1 MPGKLD
7 FMTPTL
13 FTVFELF
20 LEDPMGQYHEREVVR
35 TAKVSKGSANK
46 ILRLLAGQGFLTRE
60 RRGRMVFYS
69 LNRTEAVVKQFKILS
84 DVYLLKGLT
93 DRMKE
98 VSRRIVLFGSCA
110 QGTDT
115 KDSDIDLLVLSSTKN
130 VIRRKIRDFNR
141 TSDRKVAAVVIDTNE
156 LTRLKREDKP
166 LYENVQRGIVLW
178 EKE

>member
-13 FTVFELF
+13 ITVFELF
-20 LEDPMGQYHEREVVR
+20 LEDPMGEYHEREVVR
-35 TAKVSKGSANK
+35 AAKVSKGSANK

-60 RRGRMVFYS
+60 RRGRMVFYG
-69 LNRTEAVVKQFKILS
+69 LNRAAAVVKQFKMLS
-84 DVYLLKGLT
+84 NVYLLKGLT

-98 VSRRIVLFGSCA
+98 ESIRIVLFGSCA

-156 LTRLKREDKP
+156 LTTLKREDKP